1 MWGRNTECSTGSKL
15 PHTFYLKILCRLLG
29 YILSSILRG
38 GGDAIMKLIQ
48 LHFKANLRWTVAILL
63 KKDDGF
69 MKETWWESQTMW
81 SQVPFSL
88 IMGLDSQVIAG
99 YLSKG
104 LCSSRGYAPLRRDNL
119 WACFTLSFSSFLFAL
134 PCFQII
140 CRIGRS
146 CRLELCMWTM
156 WRKKKKRES

>member
-1 MWGRNTECSTGSKL
+1 MR
-15 PHTFYLKILCRLLG
+15 
-29 YILSSILRG
+29 
-38 GGDAIMKLIQ
+38 LIQ

-104 LCSSRGYAPLRRDNL
+104 LCSSRGCAPLRRDNL

-140 CRIGRS
+140 CHVGRS

-156 WRKKKKRES
+156 WRKKKKEKVSNWEEYVYFMSIEPSVCILESDISIQILTLPLTSCGNN